1 MSKLP
6 TTEPT
11 FFVHEQRLNEAVAY
25 IRPAAPT
32 LAAITVALTTFI
44 AGALSIETRRQLGTM
59 GAFQSTWFD
68 LGLNVA
74 AVGVFGTGSH
84 PTVYKPPGYP
94 LFVAGAVRALAG
106 KPSLCETC
114 DTGPHWGRLAY
125 RRRFLERS
133 ARALGWAQ
141 AWAHACA
148 AGALCLCLSRLMG
161 LKAATLGGL
170 LFGADPVLLV
180 LVGATHYTIL
190 HLLFVT
196 VGLALLVR
204 CIPEP
209 PRGRRGA
216 AWWWLS
222 GVWWGLA
229 TLVRPVTLLL
239 PPFVLGAALAG
250 ARGRVRTAMA
260 GSGWFVLG
268 MALAILPHSVRNYRI
283 GGQWIPV
290 NAQFWTAVFGS
301 TALESRASPDRLRWR
316 DVLSQAREVA
326 SLSIG
331 RELSGVYE
339 PLSVREN
346 LLLEKGY
353 RDAAIANLLASP
365 ETYLRN
371 VRRSL
376 WSYHIHTT
384 AAYLPIF
391 RHYQQPGNTW
401 PRWGSTGTAADPAT
415 WPGGDI
421 YRVLG
426 RLLTMLGFAGAGL
439 ALFRRD
445 ARMLAPAAV
454 HACLAVA
461 HALSW
466 MDFTYLYLR
475 IPFNCLFAMYF
486 IDSYLNA
493 PAHTPARLGALAAA
507 AVLVALLCSSLVEV
521 FLT

>member
-1 MSKLP
+1 
-6 TTEPT
+6 
-11 FFVHEQRLNEAVAY
+11 
-25 IRPAAPT
+25 
-32 LAAITVALTTFI
+32 VALTTFF

-74 AVGVFGTGSH
+74 AVGVLGSGTH

-94 LFVAGAVRALAG
+94 LFVAGAVRLLAG
-106 KPSLCETC
+106 KPTLCETC

-125 RRRFLERS
+125 RRRFLERA
-133 ARALGWAQ
+133 ARVLGWAQ

-148 AGALCLCLSRLMG
+148 AGALCLCLSRLMS
-161 LKAATLGGL
+161 LPTATLGGL

-196 VGLALLVR
+196 VGCALLVQ

-209 PRGRRGA
+209 PGGRRSA
-216 AWWWLS
+216 AWWWLT

-250 ARGRVRTAMA
+250 ARGRVRNVLA
-260 GSGWFVLG
+260 GFGWFVMG
-268 MALAILPHSVRNYRI
+268 MALAILPHSVRNYRTA
-283 GGQWIPV
+283 GQWIPV
-290 NAQFWTAVFGS
+290 NAQLWTAVFGS
-301 TALESRASPDRLRWR
+301 TAVETHASPDRLRWR
-316 DVLSQAREVA
+316 DVLSEAREIA
-326 SLSIG
+326 SLSIE
-331 RELSGVYE
+331 RQVSGVYE
-339 PLSVREN
+339 PLSVHEN
-346 LLLEKGY
+346 LLLEEGY
-353 RDAAIANLLASP
+353 RHAALANLRASP
-365 ETYLRN
+365 QTYLRN
-371 VRRSL
+371 VLRSL
-376 WSYHIHTT
+376 WSYHVHTT
-384 AAYLPIF
+384 AVYLSIF
-391 RHYQQPGNTW
+391 RHYQQPGGTW

-415 WPGGDI
+415 WPGGGL

-426 RLLTMLGFAGAGL
+426 GLLTMLGFAGAGL
-439 ALFRRD
+439 AVYRRD

-461 HALSW
+461 HSLSW

-486 IDSYLNA
+486 IDGLLNA
-493 PAHTPARLGALAAA
+493 PSSSPARRGAALAAA
-507 AVLVALLCSSLVEV
+507 VTLVALLPASLVEA
-521 FLT
+521 FLI